1 MIVGVLMKKLI
12 ILFLTFLIVFAL
24 GTAFTVF
31 SQTNRLRDSS
41 YHIYIDPGHG
51 GFDGGAVGNE
61 TAEKAITLAIGLQL
75 ARYLQ
80 RTGFRVSLTRDDDF
94 ALANNKRDD
103 IYKRVAL
110 INGSDASLYVS
121 IHANSFPV
129 KSVRGAQTFYNP
141 LWEENRHLAA
151 AIQNMLYAADPMNK
165 RLAKAI
171 FGKYLIDEVTVVG
184 CLVEV
189 GFLTNPEECDKLN
202 TNEYQEKIAL
212 MIYSGILNFL
222 EKYGEI

>member
-1 MIVGVLMKKLI
+1 
-12 ILFLTFLIVFAL
+12 
-24 GTAFTVF
+24 
-31 SQTNRLRDSS
+31 
-41 YHIYIDPGHG
+41 
-51 GFDGGAVGNE
+51 
-61 TAEKAITLAIGLQL
+61 
-75 ARYLQ
+75 
-80 RTGFRVSLTRDDDF
+80 
-94 ALANNKRDD
+94 
-103 IYKRVAL
+103 
-110 INGSDASLYVS
+110 
-121 IHANSFPV
+121 
-129 KSVRGAQTFYNP
+129 
-141 LWEENRHLAA
+141 
-151 AIQNMLYAADPMNK
+151 MLYAADPMNK